1 MLEISLTVSS
11 SLLIS
16 YPTPV
21 PNSRKNQ
28 TNCVD
33 VDAGVTT
40 IDTGISPEHLTD
52 NLLRKG
58 EEKERVKRTQIAGG
72 TCVRLDTNCRTT
84 TVRGIHIHETE
95 ENKGAQCVRGHP
107 PKRSVFLLNIR
118 S

>member
-16 YPTPV
+16 YPTRV

-33 VDAGVTT
+33 ADA

-72 TCVRLDTNCRTT
+72 TCLRLDTNCCRT

-95 ENKGAQCVRGHP
+95 ENEGAQCVRGHP